1 MTKVLNRERLWDLAA
16 AAPLILW
23 FGLGAAGCSIKI
35 LDLLKTQSGAIAVL
49 VQIAS
54 LIFFLLAITL
64 LIIRRPAI
72 RKAGGIGPRLAGFLG
87 CVTPL
92 SVLAL
97 PRAEVSHTTDAFLS
111 ALGFVGIVGSIYA
124 MLWLGRSFS
133 VLPQARGLVTD
144 GPYRVVRHPLYL
156 AEFLVIFSRAFELAQ
171 PWPLLVIVLA
181 VGSQL
186 ARMYYEERIL
196 SEEFPAYQDYMR
208 HTARLIP
215 GVF

>member
-1 MTKVLNRERLWDLAA
+1 MTTFLDRERLWDLAA

-23 FGLGAAGCSIKI
+23 FGVGAAGCSFKI
-35 LDLLKTQSGAIAVL
+35 VDLLDTQSGAIAVL
-49 VQIAS
+49 VQIAN
-54 LIFFLLAITL
+54 LLFFLLAITL
-64 LIIRRPAI
+64 LIIRRPAL
-72 RKAGGIGPRLAGFLG
+72 RKSEGIAPRLAGVLG
-87 CVTPL
+87 CVMPL
-92 SVLAL
+92 TVLAP
-97 PRAEVSHTTDAFLS
+97 PRAEVSYATSVLLS
-111 ALGFVGIVGSIYA
+111 ALGVVGIVGSIYT

-156 AEFLVIFSRAFELAQ
+156 AEFFVIFSRAFELAQ
-171 PWPLLVIVLA
+171 PWPFLVIVLA

-196 SEEFPAYQDYMR
+196 SEQFPAYREYVR